1 MVRYLKKLDA
11 FSRNIILVFIGTSL
25 INIFNLLYQLLIA
38 HRLSP
43 ADFAAF
49 NSLLSIFMV
58 VSAPLGTLQT
68 AVAKYTAEFNAH
80 GQINKVKFL
89 LSNLLKKTA
98 ILSVL
103 TCLAAYFASLYL
115 IDILKIPSF
124 YSAYVLV
131 LLVSLYWIIPV
142 LIGTLQGLEL
152 FNWFMAVLIFA
163 GAAKLLFA
171 FIFIRLG
178 FNITGA
184 LGAFLVSALLL
195 LIMSAFALKG
205 FISFNADS
213 DGVNFKQVVLYM
225 FPVAIT
231 IFCWTSL
238 TNMDMVLARYYFRPG
253 ESGIY
258 AIAQMV
264 GKISLFL
271 PGAISIVMF
280 PKTSGLNAK
289 QNNTTPILNRSLAY
303 AAILCVLF
311 GLAYNLLPAFILK
324 VLTGKVLPGSI
335 ILGRLF
341 SVSMTFF
348 ALLFIIAAYFLSI
361 KDLRFIKYLVVSTIL
376 QALAIVFFHHSLIQI
391 QWILCINAVLLFLIH
406 LALAVFKK
414 R

>member
-1 MVRYLKKLDA
+1 
-11 FSRNIILVFIGTSL
+11 
-25 INIFNLLYQLLIA
+25 
-38 HRLSP
+38 
-43 ADFAAF
+43 
-49 NSLLSIFMV
+49 
-58 VSAPLGTLQT
+58 
-68 AVAKYTAEFNAH
+68 
-80 GQINKVKFL
+80 
-89 LSNLLKKTA
+89 
-98 ILSVL
+98 
-103 TCLAAYFASLYL
+103 
-115 IDILKIPSF
+115 
-124 YSAYVLV
+124 
-131 LLVSLYWIIPV
+131 
-142 LIGTLQGLEL
+142 
-152 FNWFMAVLIFA
+152 
-163 GAAKLLFA
+163 
-171 FIFIRLG
+171 
-178 FNITGA
+178 
-184 LGAFLVSALLL
+184 
-195 LIMSAFALKG
+195 
-205 FISFNADS
+205 
-213 DGVNFKQVVLYM
+213 
-225 FPVAIT
+225 
-231 IFCWTSL
+231 
-238 TNMDMVLARYYFRPG
+238 
-253 ESGIY
+253 
-258 AIAQMV
+258 MV